1 MAKRIPIN
9 RLFSKA
15 IGLSADRISRE
26 FGAPFRSLRL
36 SVGKPNVFFDGRPK
50 LNLGN
55 RSEGKRLLRGQFTHI
70 GQTLDVGVGGDP
82 WRVASPSE
90 RFADWLH
97 RFHWMEDLATLTEKS
112 APIRMRYLVDSWI
125 NEFGDFNSFAWEL
138 DILTYRLFNWLRY
151 WSPSLSTDSLGE
163 VAQRRRI
170 VTLKQLK
177 YLRNNYGRTQT
188 GLARFMAAITIALG
202 GARLADKAEG
212 YLDRALDW
220 LDDEIHLQILPDGG
234 HVSRSPE
241 KAQKVLEALLTL
253 DNILEARGIARSKA
267 MGRAIDRLR
276 PIMPFFSSGGGGL
289 VSFNGGGEGDA
300 KRFAKLLKH
309 LNVTS
314 RPFGYCPHTGYQ
326 RIEQEGTILI
336 VDTGDVP
343 DAPYDRD
350 AHLGP
355 LAFELS
361 TGDGRLI
368 VNCGWSDEQPFKWR
382 APMRAT
388 AAHSTLTLDQVS
400 SGRLVE
406 GGLTER
412 LLGPVVARGAGA
424 VKAQRKEQVDGLWLE
439 AKHEGY
445 REEYG
450 LVHKR
455 RFYMAMDG
463 QDVRGEDSLLVP
475 LGGTPL
481 RRDTIPF
488 AIRFHLHPTVKA
500 TLAQDQKSALLI
512 QANSKGWRLRTDGG
526 ALVIEPSFYLG
537 YGHKP
542 VKSQQ
547 IVIRGQAFGDGD
559 GETRSNRVRWSI
571 RRLEARK

>member
-15 IGLSADRISRE
+15 IGLSADRISGE

-70 GQTLDVGVGGDP
+70 GQ
-82 WRVASPSE
+82 
-90 RFADWLH
+90 
-97 RFHWMEDLATLTEKS
+97 
-112 APIRMRYLVDSWI
+112 I
-125 NEFGDFNSFAWEL
+125 
-138 DILTYRLFNWLRY
+138 
-151 WSPSLSTDSLGE
+151 
-163 VAQRRRI
+163 
-170 VTLKQLK
+170 
-177 YLRNNYGRTQT
+177 RNNYGRTQT

-314 RPFGYCPHTGYQ
+314 RPFGC
-326 RIEQEGTILI
+326 
-336 VDTGDVP
+336 
-343 DAPYDRD
+343 
-350 AHLGP
+350 
-355 LAFELS
+355 
-361 TGDGRLI
+361 
-368 VNCGWSDEQPFKWR
+368 
-382 APMRAT
+382 
-388 AAHSTLTLDQVS
+388 TL
-400 SGRLVE
+400 
-406 GGLTER
+406 
-412 LLGPVVARGAGA
+412 
-424 VKAQRKEQVDGLWLE
+424 
-439 AKHEGY
+439 
-445 REEYG
+445 
-450 LVHKR
+450 
-455 RFYMAMDG
+455 
-463 QDVRGEDSLLVP
+463 
-475 LGGTPL
+475 
-481 RRDTIPF
+481 
-488 AIRFHLHPTVKA
+488 
-500 TLAQDQKSALLI
+500 
-512 QANSKGWRLRTDGG
+512 
-526 ALVIEPSFYLG
+526 
-537 YGHKP
+537 
-542 VKSQQ
+542 
-547 IVIRGQAFGDGD
+547 
-559 GETRSNRVRWSI
+559 
-571 RRLEARK
+571 